1 MAEMNLNVIISKKNL
16 VKDRTNRER
25 EPSYPEIEMKI
36 HSRP

>member
-1 MAEMNLNVIISKKNL
+1 MAEMNLNVIISKKNWL
-16 VKDRTNRER
+16 KIEQTES